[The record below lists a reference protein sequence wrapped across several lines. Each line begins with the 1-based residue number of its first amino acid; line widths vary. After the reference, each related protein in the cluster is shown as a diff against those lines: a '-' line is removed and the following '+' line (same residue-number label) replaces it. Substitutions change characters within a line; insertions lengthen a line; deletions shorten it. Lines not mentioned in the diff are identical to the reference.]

1 MCAFYGG
8 SVIHGDVAVGASVE
22 RAERLA
28 ALGRSA
34 GAVNAGGV
42 LCVRDRNGPTGAA
55 DGVAVQSSV
64 LTVYHVNAAADIVC
78 LLTSC
83 RTSCRMTN
91 RNSRS
96 VVQSKEGRGGD
107 WAVIVYNIGRNEQAI
122 PLRFLYLKAS
132 SPAVRVVCQ
141 HAIYEQACVPV
152 PSPARRRE
160 MVSPVPQASTL

>member
-1 MCAFYGG
+1 MCAFDSG

-83 RTSCRMTN
+83 RMTN

-96 VVQSKEGRGGD
+96 VVQSKESCGGD
-107 WAVIVYNIGRNEQAI
+107 WAVIVYRAGQMEETV
-122 PLRFLYLKAS
+122 PLAFLHL
-132 SPAVRVVCQ
+132 
-141 HAIYEQACVPV
+141 
-152 PSPARRRE
+152 
-160 MVSPVPQASTL
+160 